1 MVSRWDSTPYRVI
14 AAPGDVYTVQL
25 ADGSGPTGNI
35 LYTGEIVLS
44 EDDSDSTFSDSDSEN
59 QNRVFILKNVQNCY
73 PASDND
79 VEDTDLSLT
88 PTVKPRRITCSTAG
102 KHSNLHQLPT
112 SAIRTQTVIEDV
124 RDFPRLRDAVANLGA
139 SLGIFLASTLSQAW
153 AQYKY

>member
-35 LYTGEIVLS
+35 LDTGEIVLS

-59 QNRVFILKNVQNCY
+59 QNRVFILNNVQNCY

-88 PTVKPRRITCSTAG
+88 PTVKPRRITCSTA
-102 KHSNLHQLPT
+102 KTFKSTSITNFRHQNSNSNRRCARFSSVT
-112 SAIRTQTVIEDV
+112 WCCRKSRSFTRKFFGFNTQSSVSSI
-124 RDFPRLRDAVANLGA
+124 
-139 SLGIFLASTLSQAW
+139 
-153 AQYKY
+153 